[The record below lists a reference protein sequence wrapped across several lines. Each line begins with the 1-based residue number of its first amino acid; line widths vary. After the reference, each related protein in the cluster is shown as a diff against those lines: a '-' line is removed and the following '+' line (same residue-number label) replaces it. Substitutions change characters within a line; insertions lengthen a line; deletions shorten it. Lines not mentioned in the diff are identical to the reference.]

1 MKNIFLILLLL
12 PSLACY
18 ISNNATQTPI
28 TPTDAIKTAPVVY
41 IPLPTNTEE
50 PTCTITAQKLNL
62 RLNPDSSVIA
72 WLYQG
77 DLVTV
82 LGETRGKWIQVR
94 AADNVTGWIRSNYCK
109 GK

>member
-1 MKNIFLILLLL
+1 MKNMLLILLLL

-18 ISNNATQTPI
+18 ISNTTQTAI
-28 TPTDAIKTAPVVY
+28 APTEAIQPASVVY
-41 IPLPTNTEE
+41 IPFPTNTQE
-50 PTCTITAQKLNL
+50 PTCTITAQKLNM
-62 RLNPDSSVIA
+62 RSNPDSSVIA

-82 LGETRGKWIQVR
+82 LGEARGKWIQVR
-94 AADNVTGWIRSNYCK
+94 AADNVTGWIHSNYCK

>member
-1 MKNIFLILLLL
+1 MKNMLLILLLL

-18 ISNNATQTPI
+18 ISNTTQTAI
-28 TPTDAIKTAPVVY
+28 APTEAIQPAPVVY
-41 IPLPTNTEE
+41 IPLPTNTRQ
-50 PTCTITAQKLNL
+50 PTCIITAQKLNM
-62 RLNPDSSVIA
+62 RSNPDSSVIA

-82 LGETRGKWIQVR
+82 LGETRGKWIRVR
-94 AADNVTGWIRSNYCK
+94 AADNVTGWIHSNYCK